1 MTVPGSKSKQE
12 MNMANETLGET
23 LSGWQELTTSLAT
36 NSTELPH
43 LEAHR
48 ARLADLLKQAQE
60 LGMQQAALTA
70 SKQEVSKQLH
80 GIFSQGRQIA
90 SFLRIGIKQHY
101 GTRAEKLIEFGLRPF
116 RGLRRSTE
124 KTKPPVVQPPTA
136 KAEPSA
142 AESSPSPTSHPAQ

>member
-1 MTVPGSKSKQE
+1 
-12 MNMANETLGET
+12 MANETLGQT

-36 NSTELPH
+36 NSAELPH

-48 ARLADLLKQAQE
+48 ALLADLLKQAQA

-70 SKQEVSKQLH
+70 SKQEISKQLK
-80 GIFSQGRQIA
+80 GVFSQGRQIA
-90 SFLRIGIKQHY
+90 AFLRVGLKQHY

-124 KTKPPVVQPPTA
+124 EKPPTVT
-136 KAEPSA
+136 
-142 AESSPSPTSHPAQ
+142 PSPTTQPTL

>member
-1 MTVPGSKSKQE
+1 
-12 MNMANETLGET
+12 MANETLGQT

-36 NSTELPH
+36 NSAELPH

-70 SKQEVSKQLH
+70 SKQEISKQLQ
-80 GIFSQGRQIA
+80 GVFSQGRQIA
-90 SFLRIGIKQHY
+90 SFLRVGIKQHY

-142 AESSPSPTSHPAQ
+142 AESSSSPISHPAQ

>member
-1 MTVPGSKSKQE
+1 
-12 MNMANETLGET
+12 MANETLGET

-36 NSTELPH
+36 NSAELPH

-60 LGMQQAALTA
+60 LGIQQAALTA
-70 SKQEVSKQLH
+70 SKQQISKQLQAV
-80 GIFSQGRQIA
+80 FSQGRQIA
-90 SFLRIGIKQHY
+90 AFLRVGVKQHY

-124 KTKPPVVQPPTA
+124 EKPPAVTPPTV
-136 KAEPSA
+136 KTEPSA
-142 AESSPSPTSHPAQ
+142 PGSPLSPTTHPAL